1 MKRAFITHV
10 TENYLEGAHNL
21 AKSLDI
27 FSDIPLVVYL
37 LDPNQDRSGEFKRYK
52 NVEVREIFL
61 GLEKPKESDYFYT
74 PEGNF
79 YSQAGDRIYR
89 IISSKTLAIEK
100 ALEEG
105 WQEICY
111 LDSDCIATPLVDDLF
126 EWSPLITDF
135 PIATQGIHQ
144 YMIMVEN
151 GAQRG
156 NPFENS
162 WPTPDHKLCIEWHL
176 MNFLDMEENQRGIY
190 RTTNVVMANQKCLGF
205 VRTWRK
211 FCEVL
216 PDLLDVKKHAPFHEE
231 TVYNVLSWRN
241 PEGGLPLCYVNLGEG
256 LDTVKHFYSNE
267 AIEGTTRWDEH
278 DFSQN
283 FYRIPE
289 DKRNVKVLHGEK
301 RPEEVDLILEYL
313 KKLK

>member
-27 FSDIPLVVYL
+27 FSKIPLIVYL
-37 LDPNQDRSGEFKRYK
+37 LDPEKDRSEEFKKYK
-52 NVEVREIFL
+52 NVEIREIFL

-74 PEGNF
+74 AEGNF

-89 IISSKTLAIEK
+89 IISAKTLAIEK
-100 ALEEG
+100 ALVEG

-111 LDSDCIATPLVDDLF
+111 LDSDCIATSLVDDLF
-126 EWSPLITDF
+126 MWSPLITDF
-135 PIATQGIHQ
+135 PIATEGIHQ
-144 YMIMVEN
+144 YMLIVEK
-151 GAQRG
+151 GIQRG

-176 MNFLDMEENQRGIY
+176 MDFLEMEESQRGTY
-190 RTTNVVMANQKCLGF
+190 RTTNIIIANQKCLEF
-205 VRTWRK
+205 VRIWRK

-241 PEGGLPLCYVNLGEG
+241 SNLGLPLCYINIGEG
-256 LDTVKHFYSNE
+256 LETVKHFYSNE
-267 AIEGTTRWDEH
+267 AIEGTIRWDEH
-278 DFSQN
+278 DLSQN

-301 RPEEVDLILEYL
+301 RPGEVDLILEYL